1 MCSLNEE
8 DRVGCSIWGD
18 GEEYPGTV
26 REIVHERGFATQV
39 IVDFDDGDSH
49 KLNASD
55 LQRIEVPGNIDEQNG
70 SVDDSRCAS
79 EVAGQCDERDPNF
92 SSPGNEDCERNLRAP
107 GIFSYLSKE
116 AEDIAWDWVN
126 YGYADI
132 KTAHDLALMGR
143 TVQEF
148 NNDLLAAKRDNEEL
162 DWECFKATFL
172 GVGAWA
178 KDYGDSCK
186 RLQIINDAALAWA
199 ISAVYHDGSFVL
211 CCHEIYACAGNT
223 RWLIYFMMS

>member
-1 MCSLNEE
+1 MCSLNKE
-8 DRVGCSIWGD
+8 DRVQSSIWGD

-26 REIVHERGFATQV
+26 REVVHERGFATQV
-39 IVDFDDGDSH
+39 IVDFDDGEHH

-55 LQRIEVPGNIDEQNG
+55 LQRIEVAGNIDDA
-70 SVDDSRCAS
+70 SVHDSYEAH
-79 EVAGQCDERDPNF
+79 EDETH
-92 SSPGNEDCERNLRAP
+92 EDCERNLRAP

-199 ISAVYHDGSFVL
+199 ISPV
-211 CCHEIYACAGNT
+211 IP
-223 RWLIYFMMS
+223 